1 MKHAAWGRIK
11 QCSFCPFE
19 DFLGVG
25 TARGWESIAVPG
37 SGEPNIDSWVA
48 NPYSSR
54 TQDQESEIKQLLD
67 KVRMKLN
74 GHQRDAA
81 ATRDDFP

>member
-1 MKHAAWGRIK
+1 MKHQAWGSVTRC
-11 QCSFCPFE
+11 QFCPFE

-25 TARGWESIAVPG
+25 TALGWESIVVPG

-54 TQDQESEIKQLLD
+54 TQDREAEIKQLLD
-67 KVRMKLN
+67 KVRPRMSY
-74 GHQRDAA
+74 
-81 ATRDDFP
+81 